1 MPHAVFVFDLLN
13 GRKRC
18 CTDQSQSQDPNVY
31 LFSGAWIGRVA
42 RILIA
47 VVVIIALLVPILICS
62 YTTSA
67 KARIIVVSFATIVCI
82 TTLVMAVQVRTIEMI
97 VAGTT

>member
-1 MPHAVFVFDLLN
+1 MFDLLK

-31 LFSGAWIGRVA
+31 LPSGAWIGHVA

-82 TTLVMAVQVRTIEMI
+82 TTLFMAVQVRTIEMI

>member
-1 MPHAVFVFDLLN
+1 MIQ
-13 GRKRC
+13 RC
-18 CTDQSQSQDPNVY
+18 CTDQSQDPNVY
-31 LFSGAWIGRVA
+31 LPSGAWMGRLA

-62 YTTSA
+62 YIASA
-67 KARIIVVSFATIVCI
+67 KARIIIVSFATIICI
-82 TTLVMAVQVRTIEMI
+82 TTLVIAVQVRTIEMI